1 MKTKEEIVNILK
13 KELPFLKEKYGVKK
27 IGIFGSYSKEM
38 QDEKSDLD
46 ILVQF
51 ERPIGFFDFIT
62 LEDYLKEK
70 LGIKVDLV
78 TEDAIKSVIKPYIMR
93 EVMYV

>member
-1 MKTKEEIVNILK
+1 M
-13 KELPFLKEKYGVKK
+13 
-27 IGIFGSYSKEM
+27 
-38 QDEKSDLD
+38 D
-46 ILVQF
+46 ILIQF

-62 LEDYLKEK
+62 LENYLTEK

-78 TEDAIKSVIKPYIMR
+78 TEDALKPVIKPYIMR

>member
-1 MKTKEEIVNILK
+1 MKTKQEIINILK
-13 KELPFLKEKYGVKK
+13 KELHFLKEN
-27 IGIFGSYSKEM
+27 
-38 QDEKSDLD
+38 
-46 ILVQF
+46 VQF

-62 LEDYLKEK
+62 LEDYLTEK

-78 TEDAIKSVIKPYIMR
+78 TEDALKPVIKPYIMR